1 MSKPRNIA
9 AVLLLALGAMA
20 LGVKQERE
28 RLLEWFDDL
37 DWYWQAVIGTVV
49 VLLILLSA
57 AWIAAPYLKSLI

>member
-28 RLLEWFDDL
+28 RLLEWFEDL

>member
-9 AVLLLALGAMA
+9 AALLLALGAMA

-28 RLLEWFDDL
+28 RLLEWFEDL